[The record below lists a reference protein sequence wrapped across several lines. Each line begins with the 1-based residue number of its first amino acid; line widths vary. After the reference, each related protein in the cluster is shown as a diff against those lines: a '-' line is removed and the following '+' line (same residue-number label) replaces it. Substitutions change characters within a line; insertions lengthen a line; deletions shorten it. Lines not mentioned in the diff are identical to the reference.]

1 MLKAQSSMVKASCP
15 VRIDIA
21 GGWTDT
27 PPYCMMEG
35 GNVVNLAVNLD
46 GRPPIEA
53 TVSSASAIPESGERE
68 SERALCQRPILLES
82 LDQHVSELVE
92 TPEQLADYKCVG
104 SPFSISKGALSLMMQ
119 RQRESKLTSPMG
131 EEQGV
136 RLLQTYSSIPAG
148 SGLGTSSI
156 LAATV
161 LAVLSKFY
169 GLGWDN
175 DEIGRQT
182 LVLEQMLTTGG
193 GWQDQFGGLMGGV
206 KLLQTSAGTDQTPVV
221 TPLPPDVFI
230 HPDYAPCHLLYYT
243 GLTRTA
249 KIILAEIVERMH
261 QREPRQMALL
271 AEMKQHALDMADAIR
286 QKDFEKMG
294 RLVRLTWTQNQLIDS
309 GTNPPAVRQMTELID
324 DLCLG
329 YKLPGAGGGGFL
341 YMVAKDA
348 EAASRIRQRLTAQ
361 QPNPRAGFVEM
372 SLATNGLR
380 LNP

>member
-1 MLKAQSSMVKASCP
+1 MVKASCP

-104 SPFSISKGALSLMMQ
+104 SP
-119 RQRESKLTSPMG
+119 
-131 EEQGV
+131 
-136 RLLQTYSSIPAG
+136 SIPAG

-161 LAVLSKFY
+161 LAALSKFY

-221 TPLPPDVFI
+221 TPLPPDVFT

-294 RLVRLTWTQNQLIDS
+294 RLVRLTWTQNQQIDS

-372 SLATNGLR
+372 SLATNGLCGNVSR
-380 LNP
+380 NKWFEIKSVIPHP